1 MKNQN
6 RGHRH
11 DDEPKLMGAKEAAE
25 AFGVGQTNLRVL
37 SDLPEPYD
45 KVGATTL
52 WRADEIRAAAAQRAA
67 KRRLDAILQVEAA
80 KRQTAEQSAA

>member
-1 MKNQN
+1 
-6 RGHRH
+6 
-11 DDEPKLMGAKEAAE
+11 
-25 AFGVGQTNLRVL
+25 
-37 SDLPEPYD
+37 
-45 KVGATTL
+45 L